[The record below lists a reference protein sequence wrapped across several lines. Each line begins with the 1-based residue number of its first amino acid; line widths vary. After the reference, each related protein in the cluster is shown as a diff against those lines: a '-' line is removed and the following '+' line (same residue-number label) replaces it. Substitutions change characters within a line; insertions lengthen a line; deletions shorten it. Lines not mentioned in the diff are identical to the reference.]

1 MKRLRNDAA
10 LAVDLGWVGAL
21 NRAIRWCLFLGI
33 IGFIVAQY
41 LPLIRKNQAL
51 RENLARW
58 ETKEASLSGQADDTA
73 ARLRSLREDPR
84 AVERAARERLQ
95 LARTNE
101 SVVNFVTPNS
111 PTSQ

>member
-1 MKRLRNDAA
+1 M
-10 LAVDLGWVGAL
+10 GAL
-21 NRAIRWCLFLGI
+21 NRAIRWCLFIGI

-51 RENLARW
+51 RENVARW
-58 ETKEASLSGQADDTA
+58 ETQQARLTEQSRDTA
-73 ARLRSLREDPR
+73 ARLRALREDPR

-101 SVVNFVTPNS
+101 SVVNFVTPND
-111 PTSQ
+111 PGR